1 MYQIEMMTL
10 MLMFADNGLLLLGVG
25 VVPQLMENWD
35 DDCDRDRG

>member
-10 MLMFADNGLLLLGVG
+10 MLMFADNGLLLGVG
-25 VVPQLMENWD
+25 VVPQSMENWD